1 VLFADYE
8 PYIDLETAERVLER
22 LRENLVPLIDA
33 VQESDAEL
41 TTDAFAGQF
50 DDDDQEALARDVLD
64 SLGLRL
70 GSRPPR
76 YGTASVLLGNAVR
89 RARDDPL

>member
-64 SLGLRL
+64 SQATTGIAAASIRHRIR
-70 GSRPPR
+70 SPR
-76 YGTASVLLGNAVR
+76 ERSST
-89 RARDDPL
+89 RA